1 MHIVLNGKK
10 FSINEK
16 DTINILLKKI
26 DIKSSKVAIEVNKVV
41 IPKEKYR
48 DFKFKKNDKVEV
60 VTFIGGGWWKIY
72 LE

>member
-26 DIKSSKVAIEVNKVV
+26 DIKSSKVAVEVNKVV

-60 VTFIGGGWWKIY
+60 VTFIGGG
-72 LE
+72 

>member
-1 MHIVLNGKK
+1 MYIVLNGKK

-26 DIKSSKVAIEVNKVV
+26 DVKSSKVAIEVNKVV

-48 DFKFKKNDKVEV
+48 HFKFKKNDKVEV
-60 VTFIGGGWWKIY
+60 VTFIGGG
-72 LE
+72 

>member
-26 DIKSSKVAIEVNKVV
+26 GIKSSKVAIEVNKVV

-60 VTFIGGGWWKIY
+60 VTFIGGG
-72 LE
+72 

>member
-16 DTINILLKKI
+16 DTIDILLKKI

-60 VTFIGGGWWKIY
+60 VTFIGGG
-72 LE
+72 

>member
-26 DIKSSKVAIEVNKVV
+26 NIKSSKVAIEVNKVV

-60 VTFIGGGWWKIY
+60 VTFIGGG
-72 LE
+72 

>member
-60 VTFIGGGWWKIY
+60 VTFIGGG
-72 LE
+72 

>member
-1 MHIVLNGKK
+1 MYIVLNGKK
-10 FSINEK
+10 FEVKKK
-16 DTINILLKKI
+16 DTITQLLKKI

-60 VTFIGGGWWKIY
+60 VTFIGGG
-72 LE
+72 

>member
-10 FSINEK
+10 FPINEK
-16 DTINILLKKI
+16 DTIKILLKKI

-48 DFKFKKNDKVEV
+48 DFKFKKNDNVEV
-60 VTFIGGGWWKIY
+60 VTFIGGG
-72 LE
+72 

>member
-1 MHIVLNGKK
+1 MQIVLNGKK
-10 FSINEK
+10 FSIKEK
-16 DTINILLKKI
+16 DTINVLLKKI

-60 VTFIGGGWWKIY
+60 VTFIGGG
-72 LE
+72 

>member
-1 MHIVLNGKK
+1 MQIVLNGKK

-26 DIKSSKVAIEVNKVV
+26 DIKASKVAIEVNKVV

-60 VTFIGGGWWKIY
+60 VTFIGGG
-72 LE
+72 

>member
-1 MHIVLNGKK
+1 MQIVLNGKK

-48 DFKFKKNDKVEV
+48 DFKFKKNDRVEV
-60 VTFIGGGWWKIY
+60 VTFIGGG
-72 LE
+72 

>member
-10 FSINEK
+10 FTINEK

-26 DIKSSKVAIEVNKVV
+26 DIKSSKIAIEVNKVV

-60 VTFIGGGWWKIY
+60 VTFIGGG
-72 LE
+72 

>member
-1 MHIVLNGKK
+1 VQIVLNGKK

-26 DIKSSKVAIEVNKVV
+26 GIRSSKVAIEVNKVV

-60 VTFIGGGWWKIY
+60 VTFIGGG
-72 LE
+72 